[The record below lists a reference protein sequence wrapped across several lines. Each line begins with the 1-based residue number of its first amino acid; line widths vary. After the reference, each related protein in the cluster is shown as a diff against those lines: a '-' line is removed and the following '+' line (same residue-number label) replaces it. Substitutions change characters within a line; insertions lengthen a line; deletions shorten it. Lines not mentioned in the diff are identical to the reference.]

1 MRNITTVTNNPLVLA
16 LALAAATG
24 LSSTASYAAD
34 PAVAYENITVTA
46 QVSAHGAKRLGRL
59 YLQDQGFNYGIGPGA
74 AQIRSITR
82 DGDTWVLQV
91 RYSLGGLTM
100 NQRALLYVNARAGL
114 VSDVAPER
122 EAEQLAAR

>member
-1 MRNITTVTNNPLVLA
+1 MRIVTTVTKNRLVLG

-24 LSSTASYAAD
+24 LASTTSYAAD
-34 PAVAYENITVTA
+34 PAESYDNITVTA
-46 QVSAHGAKRLGRL
+46 QVSAHGAKRLGRQF
-59 YLQDQGFNYGIGPGA
+59 LQEQGFTYGIGPGA

-100 NQRALLYVNARAGL
+100 NQSALMYVNVSAGL
-114 VSDVAPER
+114 VREVAPD
-122 EAEQLAAR
+122 L